1 MKFTNLRPPYCV
13 LRPKMMRNSWT
24 LEGRLKCILVR
35 GLLLKKKKMMMIMN
49 GKKERPK
56 GDGYIV
62 SPYLRQKVENF

>member
-1 MKFTNLRPPYCV
+1 MDFGRKA
-13 LRPKMMRNSWT
+13 KMYSSQRAT
-24 LEGRLKCILVR
+24 
-35 GLLLKKKKMMMIMN
+35 LKKKKMMMIMN